1 MKLPLENM
9 PKHERHL
16 RIDQEMSLR
25 QSLSAAKSVQHAAE
39 LALSSAQH
47 AVKAAEHAMQLVQ
60 LHDQIEPYDD
70 FDMCGEGYPPSVLLF
85 LHREYPTNDSN
96 AKELLNFY
104 GMAIDF
110 ANEILQ
116 EDLQNYPLDK
126 ALKRHQWALTAL
138 RFESIGDLEKWA
150 SVDTETYEW
159 LRTYRGYFGC
169 AFSDNVN
176 SIK

>member
-47 AVKAAEHAMQLVQ
+47 AVKAAEHAMQLAQ
-60 LHDQIEPYDD
+60 LEDQIKPYDD
-70 FDMCGEGYPPSVLLF
+70 FDMCGEGNPPDVLLF
-85 LHREYPTNDSN
+85 LRRDYPTYDPR
-96 AKELLNFY
+96 AMELLHFY
-104 GMAIDF
+104 SMAIDF

-116 EDLQNYPLDK
+116 EELKTYPLKK
-126 ALKRHQWALTAL
+126 ALQRHEWALIAL
-138 RFESIGDLEKWA
+138 RFETVDDLVKWA
-150 SVDTETYEW
+150 CVDKERYEW
-159 LRTYRGYFGC
+159 LRSYRGYSSFR
-169 AFSDNVN
+169 FEN
-176 SIK
+176 